1 MGRLRRFGEFRYVGV
16 RDTMVVY
23 DCDDEE
29 QFTALSERVESEGM
43 VAKNLL
49 SSFAP
54 DEISEAR
61 NRGFREWKVE
71 SSRSGVDR
79 RKPPPI
85 AL

>member
-29 QFTALSERVESEGM
+29 QFAALSERVGSEEL

-61 NRGFREWKVE
+61 NRGFKEWKGE
-71 SSRSGVDR
+71 GS
-79 RKPPPI
+79 K
-85 AL
+85 